1 MVALDVLLL
10 FYICGVCGSLIGAAF
25 YAFPTTW
32 KELENVLTI
41 ALVWPIYI
49 YHQYNNELERRVAER
64 HKINCAHLIG
74 ELESRGRLVQ
84 VLAENAAIQNEQ
96 YQELL
101 KKYNELRGVEL
112 PKTFN
117 GESVLTK
124 EGKPNNEP
132 L

>member
-10 FYICGVCGSLIGAAF
+10 FYICGVTGSLIGAGF
-25 YAFPTTW
+25 FAFPTTW

-49 YHQYNNELERRVAER
+49 YHQYNNELERRVAQL
-64 HKINCAHLIG
+64 HKQHCAALIG
-74 ELESRGRLVQ
+74 ELESRGRLLQ

-101 KKYNELRGVEL
+101 QKYNKLRGVET
-112 PKTFN
+112 PPTYN
-117 GESVLTK
+117 GESILTK